1 MAKTYSL
8 AEAKAQLPAI
18 VDQAERGQNIQL
30 TRRGKPVV
38 VMMSFEEFERLKRN
52 RPPFRETYHTFL
64 RKFSTAKVGVEK
76 GFTAPLRDRGRGRR
90 VAL

>member
-18 VDQAERGQNIQL
+18 IVQAERGQNIQL

-38 VMMSFEEFERLKRN
+38 VMMSFDEFERLKGN
-52 RPPFRETYHTFL
+52 RLPFRETYQKFL
-64 RKFSTAKVGVEK
+64 SKFSPPKAGVEK
-76 GFTAPLRDRGRGRR
+76 RFAASLRDRTRGRR